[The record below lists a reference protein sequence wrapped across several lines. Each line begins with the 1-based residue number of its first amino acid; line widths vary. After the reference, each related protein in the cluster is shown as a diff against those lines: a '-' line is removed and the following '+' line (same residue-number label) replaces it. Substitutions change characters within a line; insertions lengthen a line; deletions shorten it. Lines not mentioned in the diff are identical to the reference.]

1 MSITAV
7 TSPKDTLFRVFFDLP
22 IAISYN
28 FIEFPSCGLAYSIS
42 PLQSF
47 VNINTRTKTITV
59 FSSDPKVR
67 GEYLTILT
75 ANPMT
80 FGVTY
85 SYTFKII
92 MFDICKAASFLKPN
106 TLPNI
111 EVYMQNLDGLK
122 VDQPIIYQYDVL

>member
-1 MSITAV
+1 
-7 TSPKDTLFRVFFDLP
+7 
-22 IAISYN
+22 
-28 FIEFPSCGLAYSIS
+28 
-42 PLQSF
+42 
-47 VNINTRTKTITV
+47 
-59 FSSDPKVR
+59 
-67 GEYLTILT
+67 
-75 ANPMT
+75 MT

-122 VDQPIIYQYDVL
+122 VDQPIIYQYDVLQNYQFDCGPISYNLKLSSGDKAPSWAKIMTEESKIAIDLNLQQKPFTKSFDITAYL